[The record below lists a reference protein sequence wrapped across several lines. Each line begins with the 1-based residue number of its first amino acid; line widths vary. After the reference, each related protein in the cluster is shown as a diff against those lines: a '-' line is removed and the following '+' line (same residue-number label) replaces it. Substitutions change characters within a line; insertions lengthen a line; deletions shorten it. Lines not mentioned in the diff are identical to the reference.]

1 MKRIERHKL
10 KGNEFADSVARAR
23 DLLVVR
29 QQMVTTT
36 VVAIVAIVIVLGAF
50 MAWRTSRKDHA
61 TESLAQ
67 ALAVAEA
74 PIVAPAAPA
83 PGSPAPVQ
91 QPGTYRTER
100 ARDEAALPLLMK
112 TADAY
117 PATNAGI
124 TARFRAAATLADL
137 GRHGEAVQR
146 YREVLAKAGSS
157 SIYARTA
164 KLGLADSLAA
174 EGKYDEAISTLKELA
189 TDPNSQLPL
198 DGILIQLA
206 RTAAQ
211 GGKTDEAT
219 RAYNRVINEFPQ
231 SLYLAE
237 AKQKIAEM
245 KKA

>member
-10 KGNEFADSVARAR
+10 KGNEFADTIARAR
-23 DLLVVR
+23 EVLVER
-29 QQMVTTT
+29 QQTVTAT
-36 VVAIVAIVIVLGAF
+36 VVSIVAVVVILGAF
-50 MAWRTSRKDHA
+50 MAWRTSRKSHA

-74 PIVAPAAPA
+74 PIVTPPAPA

-91 QPGTYRTER
+91 QPGTFRTER
-100 ARDEAALPLLMK
+100 ARSEAALPLLMK
-112 TADAY
+112 TADSY
-117 PATNAGI
+117 PSTDAGI
-124 TARFRAAATLADL
+124 TARFRAAGTLASL
-137 GRHGEAVQR
+137 GRYDEAAQR
-146 YREVLAKAGSS
+146 YREVIDKAGRS

-164 KLGLADSLAA
+164 KLGLADVLTAQ
-174 EGKYDEAISTLKELA
+174 GKYDEAIATLKELT

-198 DGILIQLA
+198 DGILMQLA

-211 GGKTDEAT
+211 GGKSDEAT
-219 RAYNRVINEFPQ
+219 RAYNRIINEFPQ

>member
-10 KGNEFADSVARAR
+10 KGNEFADTVAKAR
-23 DLLVVR
+23 EVLVER
-29 QQMVTTT
+29 QQTVTTT
-36 VVAIVAIVIVLGAF
+36 VVAIVAVVVVLGAF
-50 MAWRTSRKDHA
+50 MAWRTTRKNHA

-74 PIVAPAAPA
+74 PVVAPAAPA

-91 QPGTYRTER
+91 QPGTFRTEQ
-100 ARDEAALPLLMK
+100 ARSEAALPLLLK

-117 PATNAGI
+117 PSTDAGI
-124 TARFRAAATLADL
+124 TARFRAAATLSDL
-137 GRHGEAVQR
+137 GRYAEASAR
-146 YREVLAKAGSS
+146 YQEVIDKAGSS
-157 SIYARTA
+157 SIYGRTA
-164 KLGLADSLAA
+164 KLGLANALAA
-174 EGKYDEAISTLKELA
+174 QGKYDEAISALKELT

-198 DGILIQLA
+198 DGVLMQLA

-219 RAYNRVINEFPQ
+219 RAYNRIINEFPQ
-231 SLYLAE
+231 SLYVQE

>member
-23 DLLVVR
+23 GLLVER
-29 QQMVTTT
+29 QQTVTATI
-36 VVAIVAIVIVLGAF
+36 VVIVAIVLILGVF
-50 MAWRTSRKDHA
+50 MAWRTSRKSHA

-74 PIVAPAAPA
+74 PIVTPPAPA

-91 QPGTYRTER
+91 QQGTYRTER
-100 ARDEAALPLLMK
+100 ARDEAALPLLLK
-112 TADAY
+112 TADEY
-117 PATNAGI
+117 PSTDAGV
-124 TARFRAAATLADL
+124 TARFRAAATLANL
-137 GRHGEAVQR
+137 GRHAEAVQR
-146 YREVLAKAGSS
+146 YREVLDKAGNS

-164 KLGLADSLAA
+164 KLGLANSLAA
-174 EGKYDEAISTLKELA
+174 EGKYDEAISTLKELT

-198 DGILIQLA
+198 DGILMQLA
-206 RTAAQ
+206 RTAMQ

-231 SLYLAE
+231 SLYVTE
-237 AKQKIAEM
+237 AKQRIAEL

>member
-10 KGNEFADSVARAR
+10 KGNEFADTVARAR
-23 DLLVVR
+23 NIIVER
-29 QQMVTTT
+29 QQTVTTT
-36 VVAIVAIVIVLGAF
+36 VVAVVSLVVILGGF
-50 MAWRTSRKDHA
+50 MAWRTSRKSHA

-67 ALAVAEA
+67 ALAIAEA
-74 PIVAPAAPA
+74 PIVTPPAPA

-91 QPGTYRTER
+91 QPNTFRTEK

-117 PATNAGI
+117 PSTDAGI

-137 GRHGEAVQR
+137 GRYGEATER
-146 YREVLAKAGSS
+146 YREVIDKAGQS

-164 KLGLADSLAA
+164 KLGLADSLSAQ
-174 EGKYDEAISTLKELA
+174 GKYDEAIATLKELT
-189 TDPNSQLPL
+189 TDPNVQLPL
-198 DGILIQLA
+198 DGILMQLG
-206 RTAAQ
+206 RTAVQ

-219 RAYNRVINEFPQ
+219 RAFTRIVNEFPQ
-231 SLYLAE
+231 SLYVNE
-237 AKQKIAEM
+237 ARQKIAEL

>member
-10 KGNEFADSVARAR
+10 KGNEFADSVAKAR
-23 DLLVVR
+23 EILVER
-29 QQMVTTT
+29 QQTVTTT
-36 VVAIVAIVIVLGAF
+36 VVAIVAVVVILGAF
-50 MAWRTSRKDHA
+50 MAWRTNRKNHA
-61 TESLAQ
+61 TQSLAQ

-74 PIVAPAAPA
+74 PVVTPPPPA
-83 PGSPAPVQ
+83 PGSPPPVQ

-100 ARDEAALPLLMK
+100 ARDEAALPLLLK

-117 PATNAGI
+117 PSTEAGI
-124 TARFRAAATLADL
+124 TARYRAAATLADL
-137 GRHGEAVQR
+137 GRPAEAVQR
-146 YREVLAKAGSS
+146 YREVLDKAGSS

-164 KLGLADSLAA
+164 KLGLADALAA
-174 EGKYDEAISTLKELA
+174 QGKYEEAISALKELT

-198 DGILIQLA
+198 DGILMQLG
-206 RTAAQ
+206 RTATQ

-231 SLYLAE
+231 SLYVSE
-237 AKQKIAEM
+237 AKQKIAEL

>member
-23 DLLVVR
+23 ELLVER

-36 VVAIVAIVIVLGAF
+36 VVAIVVVVLILGSF
-50 MAWRTSRKDHA
+50 MAWRTSRRSHA

-74 PIVAPAAPA
+74 PIVTPPPPA

-91 QPGTYRTER
+91 QPNTYRTER

-117 PATNAGI
+117 PSTDAGI
-124 TARFRAAATLADL
+124 TARFRAAVTLADL
-137 GRHGEAVQR
+137 GRYGEAAQR
-146 YREVLAKAGSS
+146 YREVLDKAGNS

-164 KLGLADSLAA
+164 KLGLANSLSA
-174 EGKYDEAISTLKELA
+174 EGKYDEAIAALKELT

-198 DGILIQLA
+198 DGILMQLA
-206 RTAAQ
+206 RTATQ

-231 SLYLAE
+231 SLYVTE
-237 AKQKIAEM
+237 AKQKIAEL

>member
-23 DLLVVR
+23 EILVER
-29 QQMVTTT
+29 QQTVTTT
-36 VVAIVAIVIVLGAF
+36 VVAIVAVVLVLGVF
-50 MAWRTSRKDHA
+50 MAWRTSRKNHA

-74 PIVAPAAPA
+74 PVVTPPPPA

-91 QPGTYRTER
+91 QQGTYRTER
-100 ARDEAALPLLMK
+100 ARDEAALPLLLK
-112 TADAY
+112 TADGY
-117 PATNAGI
+117 PSTDAGI

-137 GRHGEAVQR
+137 GRYDEAAQR
-146 YREVLAKAGSS
+146 YREVLDKAGTS

-164 KLGLADSLAA
+164 KLGLANALAA
-174 EGKYDEAISTLKELA
+174 QGKYDEAIAALKELT

-198 DGILIQLA
+198 DGILMQLA
-206 RTAAQ
+206 RTATQ

-231 SLYLAE
+231 SLYVTE

>member
-10 KGNEFADSVARAR
+10 KGNEFAESVARAR
-23 DLLVVR
+23 EVLVER
-29 QQMVTTT
+29 QQTVTTT
-36 VVAIVAIVIVLGAF
+36 IVAIVAVVVVLGVV
-50 MAWRTSRKDHA
+50 MAWRTNRKSHA

-74 PIVAPAAPA
+74 PIVAPPPPA

-100 ARDEAALPLLMK
+100 ARDEAALPLLLK
-112 TADAY
+112 TADSY
-117 PATNAGI
+117 PSTDAGV

-137 GRHGEAVQR
+137 GRHAEAAQR
-146 YREVLAKAGSS
+146 YREVLDKAGSS

-164 KLGLADSLAA
+164 KLGLANSLAA
-174 EGKYDEAISTLKELA
+174 EGKYDEAISALKELT

-198 DGILIQLA
+198 DGILMQLA
-206 RTAAQ
+206 RTATQ
-211 GGKTDEAT
+211 GGKMDEAT

-231 SLYLAE
+231 SLYVAE
-237 AKQKIAEM
+237 AKQKIAEL